1 MHRLALLEK
10 GEDKSVELATAAAE
24 EAWRQDIERSMRSD
38 EGSGDS
44 RPGSGRAATSSGVS
58 GEDAEE
64 RLEREKWFDSLF
76 ELADTWT
83 KSVNP
88 QECMPHAAKPSCGAS
103 SALSSRKKSSP
114 LDTGGKNLATG
125 ATAPRPARKTRRL
138 YHSAA
143 RQLIRSSSTR

>member
-1 MHRLALLEK
+1 M
-10 GEDKSVELATAAAE
+10 
-24 EAWRQDIERSMRSD
+24 
-38 EGSGDS
+38 
-44 RPGSGRAATSSGVS
+44 S
-58 GEDAEE
+58 GEDGEE

-88 QECMPHAAKPSCGAS
+88 QECMPHAAKQPHALAVLVLSSSCFLLYRRQIPPSCGAS

-125 ATAPRPARKTRRL
+125 ATAPRPARQTRRL